1 MLLTPGVNN
10 VDQDSGKMDIVF
22 KNNKFQ
28 EECIN
33 QRLLEKKHGQ
43 KRAKC
48 IRRRL
53 DDLRAA
59 EVLENM
65 RSLPGR
71 CHELLHNRSGQL
83 SLDLDHPY
91 RLIFE
96 PADEPIPTKSDG
108 GIDWTKVTA
117 VRILGVEDTH
127 E

>member
-1 MLLTPGVNN
+1 
-10 VDQDSGKMDIVF
+10 MDIVF
-22 KNNKFQ
+22 KDNKF
-28 EECIN
+28 EKECNN
-33 QRLLEKKHGQ
+33 QRLLEKKYGQ
-43 KRAKC
+43 DRAKR

-59 EVLENM
+59 SVLEDM
-65 RSLPGR
+65 RKLPGK
-71 CHELLHNRSGQL
+71 CHELLHNRAGQL

-96 PADEPIPTKSDG
+96 PADEPIPTKPDG
-108 GIDWTKVTA
+108 GIEWTKVTA